1 MKYEIIDV
9 PEPENCQKCD
19 ICLRIRLMEMG
30 LIAGEKIEVSSKR
43 LGLWIVNILTD
54 YEEVS
59 STIALRQ
66 EEMDRICLK
75 GVL

>member
-9 PEPENCQKCD
+9 PESENCQKCD

-30 LIAGEKIEVSSKR
+30 LIAGEKIEISSKR